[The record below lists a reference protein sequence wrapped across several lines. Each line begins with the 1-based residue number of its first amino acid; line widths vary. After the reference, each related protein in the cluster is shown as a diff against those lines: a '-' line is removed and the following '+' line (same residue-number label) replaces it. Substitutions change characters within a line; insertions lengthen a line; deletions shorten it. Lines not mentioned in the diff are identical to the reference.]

1 MRVRKTRIRPG
12 RIIMSSDKYIK
23 VAETMNDKQ
32 KNIMWNLFMSG
43 KNFDDGRSWV
53 TFQDAEDA
61 VAEILMAERG
71 ITE

>member
-23 VAETMNDKQ
+23 VAETMNEKQ

-43 KNFDDGRSWV
+43 KNFDDGHSWV
-53 TFQDAEDA
+53 TFQEAEDA